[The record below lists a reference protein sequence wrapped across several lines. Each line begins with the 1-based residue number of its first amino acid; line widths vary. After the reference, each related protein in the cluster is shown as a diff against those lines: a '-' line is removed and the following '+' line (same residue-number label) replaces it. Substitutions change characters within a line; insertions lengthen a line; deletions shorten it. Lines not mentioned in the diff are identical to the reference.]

1 MKKPKILPDWIL
13 SDALKLINDGNYDL
27 YPCTRCVKLV
37 IDFKWQF
44 KKQNYGRCGWNSNT
58 HCESYVKRT
67 LLEALR

>member
-44 KKQNYGRCGWNSNT
+44 KKQNYGDVAG
-58 HCESYVKRT
+58 T
-67 LLEALR
+67 LIHIVNHMLKEHY